1 MTPRHAVLLICLLVS
16 LGPTQS
22 AEFRNSDLI
31 GHWSGKAKDGTKI
44 TYHFQKDGLVVWF
57 VDEPHF
63 KSEAPSGLRAK
74 YTIRESSAA
83 WELDI
88 HDFEDIRFK
97 KFIFQAIF
105 QPVEK
110 GRLKLEGLPSSRGR
124 PRIFSDEAIVFSKD
138 DS

>member
-1 MTPRHAVLLICLLVS
+1 FLIYLLLS
-16 LGPTQS
+16 LGRTQS

-44 TYHFQKDGLVVWF
+44 TYHFQKDGSVIWF

-74 YTIRESSAA
+74 YTIRENSLM

-88 HDFEDIRFK
+88 HDFEHMRFK
-97 KFIFQAIF
+97 KFTFQAIF

-110 GRLKLEGLPSSRGR
+110 GRLKMEGVPSNRGR
-124 PRIFSDEAIVFSKD
+124 PRVFSDEAIVLSKD